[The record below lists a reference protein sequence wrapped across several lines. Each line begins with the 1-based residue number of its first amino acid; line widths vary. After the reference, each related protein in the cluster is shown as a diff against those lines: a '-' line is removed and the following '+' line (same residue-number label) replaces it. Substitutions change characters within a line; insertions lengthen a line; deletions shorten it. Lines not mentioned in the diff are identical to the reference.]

1 MAEIPQTFPTTPLR
15 PLRRGEG
22 TKRDKKNP
30 HRAPAPRDKDQSESP
45 PKPDTDPSGIDE
57 YA

>member
-1 MAEIPQTFPTTPLR
+1 MAEIPQTFPAAPLR

-22 TKRDKKNP
+22 AKRDKKNP
-30 HRAPAPRDKDQSESP
+30 PKLPARRDKDQSESP
-45 PKPDTDPSGIDE
+45 PKPDPDQPGIDE